1 MLTTIMISNQIPTG
15 EIGHSNSAIYMWL
28 SSIFWPGAYPPDKN
42 DKILIPFSTKYK
54 SGYYGEIVGKDQ
66 AGRQIDLYWHT
77 DNYQRPTWIAFTE
90 VDDSQRKRIWE
101 QATNLE
107 DVELS
112 VREAAKTSFI
122 NSENILFW
130 DNLDFKKKMWSSN
143 DNSDTEALKRYK
155 EAVIHIQ
162 EYHEAIN
169 RPNIRG
175 LWGLL

>member
-28 SSIFWPGAYPPDKN
+28 SSIFWPGDYPPDKN

-77 DNYQRPTWIAFTE
+77 DNYQRPPWMAFTE
-90 VDDSQRKRIWE
+90 VKTFNPQRTKGMSAAVASE
-101 QATNLE
+101 Q
-107 DVELS
+107 
-112 VREAAKTSFI
+112 FI

-155 EAVIHIQ
+155 EAVILIH

-175 LWGLL
+175 LWGIL